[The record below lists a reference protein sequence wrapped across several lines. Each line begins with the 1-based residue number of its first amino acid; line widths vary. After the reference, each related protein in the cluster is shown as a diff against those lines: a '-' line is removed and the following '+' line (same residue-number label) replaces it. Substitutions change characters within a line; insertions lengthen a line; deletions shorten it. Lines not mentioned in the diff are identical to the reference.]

1 MIDLKHTPLH
11 QIHVEA
17 GARMVGFGGWS
28 MPVAYQSQIE
38 EHNAVRSFAGMF
50 DVSHMTIVDVSGIRA
65 EEYLRWLLANDVAKL
80 KASKNGVCKALYT
93 CMLNDNGGIL
103 DDLIVYRLNEELF
116 RLIVN
121 AATREK
127 DLAWL
132 SDCASRYSVK
142 LVERVELAMVAVQGP
157 QARTVVGTLL
167 SDDVSLEVLA
177 PFTARRVNEWLVAR
191 TGYTGE
197 DGVEILLPA
206 GQVSALWEDLL
217 EQGVVACGLGARDTL
232 RLEAGLNLYGLDMD
246 ESITPLECGLEWT
259 VSFGEDRAFMGRDAL
274 EERRRIGVA
283 LKQVG
288 LILEGRGVLRAGF
301 AVKTRVGDG
310 TVTSG
315 TFSPTLARSIA
326 LARVPTAA
334 VQGPCE
340 ALIRGRFIPVR
351 CVKPPFVR
359 NGKIKVELGTEP
371 MIEENVR

>member
-1 MIDLKHTPLH
+1 MIELKRTPLH
-11 QIHVEA
+11 QIHIEA

-50 DVSHMTIVDVSGIRA
+50 DVSHMTIVDVSGNQA

-80 KASKNGVCKALYT
+80 KASKKGICKALYT

-103 DDLIVYRLNEELF
+103 DDLIVYRLNERLF

-132 SDCASRYSVK
+132 SDGASRYSVK
-142 LVERVELAMVAVQGP
+142 LIERVELAMVAVQGP
-157 QARTVVGTLL
+157 QARTIVDALL
-167 SDDVSLEVLA
+167 SGDMSLEALA
-177 PFTARRVNEWLVAR
+177 PFTAKWINDWLVAR

-206 GQVSALWEDLL
+206 GQVSALWEGLL
-217 EQGVVACGLGARDTL
+217 EQGVMACGLGARDTL

-259 VSFGEDRAFMGRDAL
+259 VSFGEGRAFMGRDAL
-274 EERRRIGVA
+274 EERFRGGIA

-301 AVKTRVGDG
+301 SVKTRVGDG

-340 ALIRGRFIPVR
+340 ALIRGRSIPVQ

-359 NGKIKVELGTEP
+359 NGEIKVELETKP
-371 MIEENVR
+371 MVEENLR

>member
-1 MIDLKHTPLH
+1 
-11 QIHVEA
+11 
-17 GARMVGFGGWS
+17 

-103 DDLIVYRLNEELF
+103 DDLVVYRLNEGLF

-340 ALIRGRFIPVR
+340 VFIRGRSIPVR

-359 NGKIKVELGTEP
+359 NGEIKVALETEP